1 LIRLEAKRLSVTP
14 PGAAEP
20 AIEQCS
26 LAVRPGER
34 LGLAGPNGS
43 GKTSL
48 LLGLAGL
55 WPSEGELLLDGV
67 PYRYGGDPTARRRIG
82 LIQQDPSSQLLQG
95 TVRDELAFGPRNLG
109 VEEAETRRRVERLA
123 QRLGLTAEAD
133 RDPLLL
139 SAGRQQL
146 VLVGAALATAP
157 DLLLADE
164 AAAHL
169 DPAAR
174 RLVLEVLQEETLR
187 GMAVVWASQ
196 SPEELARMDRV
207 IDLGP
212 GIPVAEFSSAPAAG
226 PVRFPR
232 LRVDVSA
239 LDPAARDGPLVRTW
253 RPLTLEVG
261 SSGIHAIVG
270 ANGAGKS
277 VILGAVCGL
286 VSCAQV
292 TVEWRDRGTDPPI
305 AALQFPEL
313 QIFQEQVSDEIT
325 YACVSRGGLAE
336 TALADASNW
345 LRRLDFAPE
354 AFLRR
359 RTWNLAMGAKRIT
372 EVIAAM
378 AAPASVYVLDEP
390 TAGLDGLRRAKLA
403 EILCEL
409 SERRPLIIATQDRE
423 WLSAMGVTPLE
434 ITQAA
439 GAQDPPDF

>member
-1 LIRLEAKRLSVTP
+1 MIRLEAKRLSVTP

-20 AIEQCS
+20 AIGECS
-26 LAVRPGER
+26 LALRPGER
-34 LGLAGPNGS
+34 VGLAGPNGS

-55 WPSEGELLLDGV
+55 WPSEGELLLDGI
-67 PYRYGGDPTARRRIG
+67 PFQYGGDPTARRRIG
-82 LIQQDPSSQLLQG
+82 MIQQDPSSQLLQG

-123 QRLGLTAEAD
+123 QRLGLADEAD
-133 RDPLLL
+133 RNPLLL

-146 VLVGAALATAP
+146 VLLGAALATAP

-174 RLVLEVLQEETLR
+174 RLVLEVLQEETAR
-187 GMAVVWASQ
+187 GMALVWASQ
-196 SPEELARMDRV
+196 SPEELAAMDRV
-207 IDLGP
+207 LDLGP
-212 GIPVAEFSSAPAAG
+212 GTPAAEFPSASAAG
-226 PVRFPR
+226 AVGSPR
-232 LRVDVSA
+232 LRVEVSA
-239 LDPAARDGPLVRTW
+239 LDPAAASDGPLVRTC
-253 RPLTLEVG
+253 RPLSLEVG
-261 SSGIHAIVG
+261 SSGIQGVVG
-270 ANGAGKS
+270 SNGAGKS
-277 VILGAVCGL
+277 VILGAICGL

-292 TVEWRDRGTDPPI
+292 TVEWRERGTDPPI

-325 YACVSRGGLAE
+325 YACVSRGRPAE
-336 TALADASNW
+336 AALADASNW

-359 RTWNLAMGAKRIT
+359 RTWNLPMGAKRVT
-372 EVIAAM
+372 EVIAAL
-378 AAPASVYVLDEP
+378 AAPASLYVLDEP
-390 TAGLDGLRRAKLA
+390 TAGLDGLRRARLA
-403 EILCEL
+403 DILCEL
-409 SERRPLIIATQDRE
+409 SEQRPLLVASQDRE

-434 ITQAA
+434 ITQAV
-439 GAQDPPDF
+439 GA